1 MKILYVEDNED
12 NIYMLRSRLA
22 RAGFTVVVATDGA
35 QGVAMA
41 ASEQPDLVLMDL
53 SLPGLD
59 GWEAARRIKE
69 GLHNLVVPGVLFEE
83 LGLKYFG
90 PIDGHDLDVLT
101 ETLSDLKRFEGPVL
115 LHVVTKK
122 GKGYGPAEGDAGTFH
137 GVGVFDPDTFAK
149 LQGRRMSLA
158 AAAKFGVAGGDPAP

>member
-59 GWEAARRIKE
+59 GWEAARRIKATRRPS
-69 GLHNLVVPGVLFEE
+69 GSIGCVRVQRRGSFVAQAFVPMPSSTSRAVSRPAGRPRNRRTRSRSGWF
-83 LGLKYFG
+83 
-90 PIDGHDLDVLT
+90 PIEPRRPRPG
-101 ETLSDLKRFEGPVL
+101 F
-115 LHVVTKK
+115 
-122 GKGYGPAEGDAGTFH
+122 AGSC
-137 GVGVFDPDTFAK
+137 GNAYVMK
-149 LQGRRMSLA
+149 
-158 AAAKFGVAGGDPAP
+158 